1 MDNSV
6 TMSGQNA
13 GISGGS
19 SPWSH
24 SRSKRALDVFFS
36 ACALLILLPLMTLV
50 AVIVAVTSG
59 LPIVFRQT
67 RMGENGR
74 TFKLLKFRSMTNRQ
88 GPSVPGV
95 TRSGDAR
102 ITTVG
107 RFLRRCKLDE
117 LPQLVNVLRGD
128 MSLVG
133 PRPDLPKFYQALAPE
148 HRGLLALK
156 PGLTGSATLHF
167 RHEEQLLAAA
177 PERDLENYYVETVL
191 PQKAELDLAYAER
204 ATLLSDLGII
214 WRTVLVR
221 SR

>member
-6 TMSGQNA
+6 TLPAQNA
-13 GISGGS
+13 EYSGGS
-19 SPWSH
+19 SPWNR

-36 ACALLILLPLMTLV
+36 GCALLTLLPLMALV
-50 AVIVAVTSG
+50 ALIVGVTSG
-59 LPIVFRQT
+59 LPILFRQT
-67 RMGENGR
+67 RMRENGR

-88 GPSVPGV
+88 DPSMPGV

-133 PRPDLPKFYQALAPE
+133 PRPDLPKFYEALAPE
-148 HRGLLALK
+148 HRRLLTLK
-156 PGLTGSATLHF
+156 PGLTSSATLHF
-167 RHEEQLLAAA
+167 RHEEQLLAAV
-177 PERDLENYYVETVL
+177 PERDLENYYVGTVL

-214 WRTVLVR
+214 WRTVLVL
-221 SR
+221 SK